1 MKLNRPNARVFYIT
15 VKKTDT
21 VLSILNVTV
30 LESAA
35 ILDDIPVPPVNVNVS
50 ESSEIFSEP
59 LSEEISSIVD
69 IVFVLTDVILPF
81 ESIVICG
88 IAVVFP

>member
-1 MKLNRPNARVFYIT
+1 M
-15 VKKTDT
+15 
-21 VLSILNVTV
+21 SILNVTV
-30 LESAA
+30 LESAV

-50 ESSEIFSEP
+50 ELSEIFSVP
-59 LSEEISSIVD
+59 LSEEIPSIVD
-69 IVFVLTDVILPF
+69 IVFVLADVILPF

>member
-1 MKLNRPNARVFYIT
+1 M
-15 VKKTDT
+15 
-21 VLSILNVTV
+21 SILNVTV
-30 LESAA
+30 LESAV

-50 ESSEIFSEP
+50 ELSEIFSVP
-59 LSEEISSIVD
+59 LSEEIPSIVD

-88 IAVVFP
+88 IAVVLP